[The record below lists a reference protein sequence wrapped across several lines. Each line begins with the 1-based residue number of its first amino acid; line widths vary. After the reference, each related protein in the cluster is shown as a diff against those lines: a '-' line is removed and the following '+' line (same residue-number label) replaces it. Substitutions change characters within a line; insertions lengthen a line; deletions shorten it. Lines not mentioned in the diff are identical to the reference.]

1 MTSIPIRRGA
11 MVLLLLL
18 LMGARLP
25 AAEPSSC
32 PAEAGSEKSRGQTLY
47 VPAYSDIPY
56 RDEMRR
62 YQLAITLSIR
72 NTDAAQSIDIMSV
85 RYFDTEGHFLR
96 AYVEHPLRLGP
107 LASTAFVVQERDT
120 RGGTGASFLLA
131 WRAEVPVHAPVVEAV
146 MIGTSGT
153 QGISF
158 ISPGR
163 VLTTQCP

>member
-1 MTSIPIRRGA
+1 MTSMPIRFRV
-11 MVLLLLL
+11 MVLLMLT
-18 LMGARLP
+18 LMGAPLP
-25 AAEPSSC
+25 AAERSSC
-32 PAEAGSEKSRGQTLY
+32 PAEAGSGKSRGQTLY
-47 VPAYSDIPY
+47 VPAYSDVPY

-72 NTDAAQSIDIMSV
+72 NTDAVQSIVIMSV
-85 RYFDTEGHFLR
+85 RYFDTEGRFLH
-96 AYVEHPLRLGP
+96 AYVEPPLSLGP
-107 LASTAFVVQERDT
+107 LASKAFVVQERDT
-120 RGGTGASFLLA
+120 RGGTGASFLVE